1 MPRQHD
7 RVWAWELAAPPAAL
21 WPYLSDTARFNE
33 AAGTPR
39 YAVEEVVQPDGSVKR
54 RASANY
60 KGVAVEWDD
69 PPFEWIAEREFRQR
83 RVFRRGPLQYLA
95 PTLKLEATADGGSRV
110 TYRLSG
116 APRGL
121 IGHLLFAT
129 GMLDRIG
136 KGLEDMVRHAA
147 AFVQGEAETP
157 FAYTPPPA
165 SLEQQ
170 QRLAG
175 LAQQLAAAPY
185 AHDLTD
191 KLVTHIATAQ
201 EVDLVRLRPR
211 KLARDWQVPL
221 RHTVE
226 LCLEAT
232 RVGMLGLSWNLLC
245 PRCGG
250 AKASVASL
258 DQLPRH
264 AHCPSCNISYDGD
277 FTRNVE
283 ISFSPTSSI
292 RNIAEGEFC
301 MGGPHVSRHILVQQ
315 ILQPGEQRTASTIL
329 PPGEY
334 RLRTLEPGGES
345 LVQHDG
351 GAFPTVIAETSTAP
365 GFIIRNEPGQMIGGI
380 VFHNRTSRE
389 LTFVVETRDWRR
401 DALTAHEV
409 TTMQAF
415 RDLLPNQVLRPGE
428 DIGIDHVTLMFTD
441 LEGSTALYER
451 LGDGA
456 AYRLVRRHFAFLAAT
471 IRQHDGALVKTIG
484 DAVMAAF
491 ATPEQAVRAGLE
503 IRDRIGAFNAEY
515 RAETV
520 AEGRAIDA
528 AIGLKMGL
536 HGGRCIAVNLNERLD
551 YFGST
556 VNLAAR
562 LQGRCR
568 GGEMILSQTLAADP
582 AVAPLLQDRNLCQE
596 AAELKGFDQPVPFVR
611 LLT

>member
-1 MPRQHD
+1 
-7 RVWAWELAAPPAAL
+7 
-21 WPYLSDTARFNE
+21 
-33 AAGTPR
+33 
-39 YAVEEVVQPDGSVKR
+39 
-54 RASANY
+54 
-60 KGVAVEWDD
+60 
-69 PPFEWIAEREFRQR
+69 
-83 RVFRRGPLQYLA
+83 
-95 PTLKLEATADGGSRV
+95 
-110 TYRLSG
+110 
-116 APRGL
+116 
-121 IGHLLFAT
+121 
-129 GMLDRIG
+129 
-136 KGLEDMVRHAA
+136 
-147 AFVQGEAETP
+147 
-157 FAYTPPPA
+157 
-165 SLEQQ
+165 
-170 QRLAG
+170 
-175 LAQQLAAAPY
+175 
-185 AHDLTD
+185 
-191 KLVTHIATAQ
+191 
-201 EVDLVRLRPR
+201 
-211 KLARDWQVPL
+211 
-221 RHTVE
+221 
-226 LCLEAT
+226 
-232 RVGMLGLSWNLLC
+232 
-245 PRCGG
+245 
-250 AKASVASL
+250 
-258 DQLPRH
+258 
-264 AHCPSCNISYDGD
+264 
-277 FTRNVE
+277 
-283 ISFSPTSSI
+283 
-292 RNIAEGEFC
+292 
-301 MGGPHVSRHILVQQ
+301 
-315 ILQPGEQRTASTIL
+315 
-329 PPGEY
+329 
-334 RLRTLEPGGES
+334 
-345 LVQHDG
+345 VQHDG

-389 LTFVVETRDWRR
+389 LTFVIETRDWRR